1 MIRLHAFQLDHKEAK
16 SGSLGAGSTKAL
28 KPITEFGAKPYTEDE
43 DRTLSEIIDNFNQ
56 RHGTE
61 FSKNDF
67 LRFERVNQNI
77 LDNEDLKDMLKNNPP
92 DVVYSAFTQAFFE
105 GIIKSFARD
114 DQMQNIVMTDAAA
127 REQVFKLMFSR
138 ALREARGG

>member
-1 MIRLHAFQLDHKEAK
+1 MRLHAFRLDHKEAK
-16 SGSLGAGSTKAL
+16 NASLDAGSTTAL

-43 DRTLSEIIDNFNQ
+43 ERTLSEIIDNFNE

-61 FSKNDF
+61 FSKDDF
-67 LRFERVNQNI
+67 LRFEQVNRNI
-77 LDNEDLKDMLKNNPP
+77 LDNEDLKDMLRNNPP

-114 DQMQNIVMTDAAA
+114 DQMQNIVMTDATA
-127 REQVFKLMFSR
+127 REQVFKLMFR
-138 ALREARGG
+138 AKTQLIT